1 MELLVTFSVSKA
13 QEKFSSCHKHKYKIK
28 SKELGTKLTWQCIIV
43 LHIIVTINNTVFSIK
58 KHVKQR
64 ALEVLTPIK

>member
-28 SKELGTKLTWQCIIV
+28 SKELGTKLT
-43 LHIIVTINNTVFSIK
+43 
-58 KHVKQR
+58 
-64 ALEVLTPIK
+64 